1 MDLSL
6 KTNTFAVGL
15 KIILGIKIK
24 AMDSVK
30 KKAKT
35 AGLLYLL
42 IAIVGGFSIGYV
54 PSIIVSPDNATE
66 TSNNLL
72 ANQGLLQIGI
82 IGDVFVFL
90 FEIILTVILYRLFNL
105 VNQPISK
112 IAAFSRLSMSIVM
125 GINLINYLIPISLLS
140 SSTYMDVFEKNELD
154 AFVLLFFNIHQYGI
168 YVWGIFFGLH
178 LIALGYLIFKSGYCP
193 PIIGLLMMIG
203 SFGYMGEGLVKSIF
217 PNIAPL
223 LTTINILLLIAVL
236 GELSFAFWLLIK
248 GINIEKWNRVNEKT
262 NS

>member
-1 MDLSL
+1 
-6 KTNTFAVGL
+6 
-15 KIILGIKIK
+15 
-24 AMDSVK
+24 MDSSK
-30 KKAKT
+30 KNAKI

-54 PSIIVSPDNATE
+54 PSIIVSADNATE

-90 FEIILTVILYRLFNL
+90 LEIILTVILYRLFKP
-105 VNQPISK
+105 VSQTISI
-112 IAAFSRLSMSIVM
+112 IAAFSRLSMSVVM
-125 GINLINYLIPISLLS
+125 GINLINYLIPLSLLS
-140 SSTYMDVFEKNELD
+140 SSTYMNVFEQNELD
-154 AFVLLFFNIHQYGI
+154 AFILLFFDIHQYGI

-178 LIALGYLIFKSGYCP
+178 LIALGYLIFKSGYYP
-193 PIIGLLMMIG
+193 QIIGLLMMIG

-217 PNIAPL
+217 PNIAPI
-223 LTTINILLLIAVL
+223 LTTINILLFIAVL

-262 NS
+262 NSKIR